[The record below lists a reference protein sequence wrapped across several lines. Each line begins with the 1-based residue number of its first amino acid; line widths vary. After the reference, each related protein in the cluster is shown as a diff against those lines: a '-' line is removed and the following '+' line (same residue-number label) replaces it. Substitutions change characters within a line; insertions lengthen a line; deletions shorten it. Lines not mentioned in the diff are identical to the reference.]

1 MKPKDT
7 RSDLGS
13 CTVDRTT
20 LKLFNEVAHPCYACT
35 CSVNL
40 FPDWQRCCDSIIIPL
55 EDHTLK
61 ILPIVLEEDDEGR
74 SPEVIS
80 LLPCN
85 DDEFTEFMV
94 SDDSWLNKAY
104 TLKASID
111 KISSLLQERAGEYAD
126 FNFVSDLVVLRSI
139 VMTEAEKSFMEA
151 SLESFIVR
159 TTEEIKMLRETLIQN
174 KEIGGDVLSHKNGII
189 SILFQSLCNQV
200 AMPMEALKK
209 IRHRKANLMRQHPLS
224 CYSEVLGQDLDDN
237 DDDDF
242 FLDKPRSFRYKRS
255 RTSHTLASALES
267 CSVHGIIAQEVEDS
281 RDFWSAYD
289 DSIGED
295 NEFNIPFRPVVQNV
309 SLEDETYRTFH
320 EDAYNRS
327 MNLDTEVEDA
337 IMQSNH
343 PTSATSVPND
353 PIYDDEQQPNKI
365 MDTELQEQLYQEHL
379 LLTDTFERSGYD
391 AVGKMETTM
400 VEITAL
406 LNQFSQLIANQ
417 EEDVL
422 LLHEQTK
429 TAKTYVESGQDK
441 LVDAAERGKKSHHL
455 MATFIVFLALVL
467 LFLHL
472 ILP

>member
-1 MKPKDT
+1 
-7 RSDLGS
+7 
-13 CTVDRTT
+13 
-20 LKLFNEVAHPCYACT
+20 
-35 CSVNL
+35 
-40 FPDWQRCCDSIIIPL
+40 
-55 EDHTLK
+55 
-61 ILPIVLEEDDEGR
+61 
-74 SPEVIS
+74 
-80 LLPCN
+80 
-85 DDEFTEFMV
+85 
-94 SDDSWLNKAY
+94 
-104 TLKASID
+104 
-111 KISSLLQERAGEYAD
+111 
-126 FNFVSDLVVLRSI
+126 
-139 VMTEAEKSFMEA
+139 
-151 SLESFIVR
+151 
-159 TTEEIKMLRETLIQN
+159 
-174 KEIGGDVLSHKNGII
+174 
-189 SILFQSLCNQV
+189 
-200 AMPMEALKK
+200 MEALKK
-209 IRHRKANLMRQHPLS
+209 IRQRKANLMRQQPLS
-224 CYSEVLGQDLDDN
+224 CYSEILGQDLDYN

-242 FLDKPRSFRYKRS
+242 FLGKPRSFRYKRS

-267 CSVHGIIAQEVEDS
+267 CSVHGITAQEVGDS

-295 NEFNIPFRPVVQNV
+295 NEFSIPFRPVIQNV

-327 MNLDTEVEDA
+327 MNSDTEVEDV
-337 IMQSNH
+337 IMQSIH

-429 TAKTYVESGQDK
+429 TAKTYVESGQNK
-441 LVDAAERGKKSHHL
+441 LVDAAERGKKSQHL
-455 MATFIVFLALVL
+455 MATFIVFLALLL
-467 LFLHL
+467 LFLHW
-472 ILP
+472 IFP